1 MRRRR
6 YSTKQVSRSLPVPPP
21 WGRLVRQGGRL
32 AGRLVLVT
40 ALLGSV
46 SPTALAAGRHAL
58 LIGNSAYSALP
69 PLDNPSLDAKL
80 LGQTLGE
87 LGFSVS
93 AVTDADY
100 DGMRAAMDAFR
111 REARDA
117 EVALVYYAGHG
128 VQVDGVNYLLPV
140 DAVVQGRDDLRRQG
154 LVLALLLHEIEALG
168 PDFGILV
175 LDACRNNPVAELEAE
190 LAQQKGRSLAPRE
203 GLAPVSTTGL
213 LVAYATAP
221 GQVALDGPAG
231 GNSPYAEALSHYLRE
246 PGLEV
251 GLLFRKVS
259 ARVRQAT
266 AGAQVPWTEA
276 SLTGD
281 ELVLNPAPE
290 QRMPEDA
297 ITAFNQALE
306 LEDPLQ
312 QRWALVRF
320 SREHEESPL
329 ARLALAYVDRLEQ
342 QAPTRPGVQLAS
354 LENTL
359 VDRQRVDLLAGSPAA
374 TLAADSFAEVHQP
387 EPSATTS
394 APSTAQV
401 ELPKAPAPEDVVPEA
416 ADGNAAM
423 PGDAATLL
431 WPLVVAADRADYYDR
446 FATLF
451 PDDPLRASAEAGAQ
465 LASFEPPSIAAADDT
480 ATRSTEPLLL
490 PVVVGTGP
498 VEVPL
503 PEDGA
508 AIVLREPLRHGRL
521 VARDADGMELPL
533 GDTPVRPA
541 ELLYL
546 PPLVLRQGV
555 DEASLA
561 LVEAPEAPA
570 EALVAELATPPANGD
585 TVVRGAADAEGVPV
599 AAEID
604 GEPWTVQFEIKV
616 DACDELAGA
625 RFDRQGVVLGR
636 FPNEIDPAAAVPA
649 CWAAVERFPD
659 VPRFRFQFGRALE
672 AAGNGAEAAEE
683 YEHAG
688 AHGHH
693 IAIYALGYLH
703 LIGAGVPED
712 PEKAVALFENAAAKG
727 DPYAMN
733 SLGRAYRDGTG
744 VEADREKAI
753 DWFLKAAAQGH
764 TFAYNNLGYMLA
776 EAGET
781 ERALPLFQASA
792 ESGDIYG
799 YNNMGYA
806 YQKGLG
812 VEPDIDAAIGWYE
825 KAAEGGQPNAPINLG
840 FLYRSGAPG
849 LEADPRRAAF
859 WFAEAAR
866 GGNAWGSVHLAAL
879 YRDGLLGD
887 GPDPVLAAKILARGA
902 RLDTVEGRIAAQQ
915 NYGGA
920 GAEART
926 RFAELP
932 ARAVVQAVQEE
943 LARAGY
949 DPGPVDGLPGQR
961 TERAIAE
968 FTAAQE
974 PPLPVDIAPIELLAE
989 LVTRS

>member
-6 YSTKQVSRSLPVPPP
+6 HSTKPVCRPRQVLPP
-21 WGRLVRQGGRL
+21 WGRLVRQSGRL
-32 AGRLVLVT
+32 AGRLVLAT

-80 LGQTLGE
+80 LSRTLGE

-100 DGMRAAMDAFR
+100 DAMRAAMDAFR

-140 DAVVQGRDDLRRQG
+140 DAVVQGRDDLRQQG

-203 GLAPVSTTGL
+203 GLAPISTTGL

-231 GNSPYAEALSHYLRE
+231 GNSPYAEALAHYLRE

-276 SLTGD
+276 SLTGE

-290 QRMPEDA
+290 VAMPEDA

-320 SREHEESPL
+320 SREHQASPL

-342 QAPTRPGVQLAS
+342 APSRPGVQLAS

-359 VDRQRVDLLAGSPAA
+359 VDRQRVDLLDGSPAA

-387 EPSATTS
+387 EALAPTS
-394 APSTAQV
+394 VQARV
-401 ELPKAPAPEDVVPEA
+401 ELPQAPAPEDVVPVA

-446 FATLF
+446 FAALF
-451 PDDPLRASAEAGAQ
+451 PNDPLRASAEAGAQ
-465 LASFEPPSIAAADDT
+465 LASFEPPSIAAAEDT

-508 AIVLREPLRHGRL
+508 AIVLREPSRHGRL
-521 VARDADGMELPL
+521 MALDANGLELPL

-541 ELLYL
+541 ELLYM
-546 PPLVLRQGV
+546 PPLVLRQGI
-555 DEASLA
+555 DEASLE
-561 LVEAPEAPA
+561 LVEAPAVPED
-570 EALVAELATPPANGD
+570 ALVAELATPGANGD
-585 TVVRGAADAEGVPV
+585 TVVRAAGDPATGPV
-599 AAEID
+599 ATEID

-636 FPNEIDPAAAVPA
+636 FPNEIDPSLAVPA

-683 YEHAG
+683 YEYAG

-744 VEADREKAI
+744 VEADREQAI
-753 DWFLKAAAQGH
+753 DWFLRAAAQGH

-812 VEPDIDAAIGWYE
+812 VESDITRAIDWYE

-859 WFAEAAR
+859 WFAEAAK

-920 GAEART
+920 GAEARS

-932 ARAVVQAVQEE
+932 TRAVVQAVQEE

-968 FTAAQE
+968 FTASRQ
-974 PPLPVDIAPIELLAE
+974 PPLPADIAPIELLAE

>member
-1 MRRRR
+1 MRRRSSSIR
-6 YSTKQVSRSLPVPPP
+6 VRRPLPMLPPCSALARR
-21 WGRLVRQGGRL
+21 GSRL
-32 AGRLVLVT
+32 AGCLVLAT

-69 PLDNPSLDAKL
+69 PLDNPSLDARL
-80 LGQTLGE
+80 LAKTLGE
-87 LGFSVS
+87 LGFAVS

-100 DGMRAAMDAFR
+100 DGMRAAIDAFR

-154 LVLALLLHEIEALG
+154 LVLALLLHEIEALA
-168 PDFGILV
+168 PEFGILV

-203 GLAPVSTTGL
+203 GLAPTISTTGL

-231 GNSPYAEALSHYLRE
+231 GNSPYAEALSHFLRE

-281 ELVLNPAPE
+281 PLVLNPAPE
-290 QRMPEDA
+290 EAMPEDA

-320 SREHEESPL
+320 SRDHEESPL
-329 ARLALAYVDRLEQ
+329 ARLALAYVDRLER
-342 QAPTRPGVQLAS
+342 APTRPGVQLAS
-354 LENTL
+354 LEGTL

-374 TLAADSFAEVHQP
+374 TLAADSFAEVH
-387 EPSATTS
+387 
-394 APSTAQV
+394 
-401 ELPKAPAPEDVVPEA
+401 LPKAPAAAPVLAGLPQAPAPEDVVPPA
-416 ADGNAAM
+416 ADGGGADM
-423 PGDAATLL
+423 PDDAATLL

-446 FATLF
+446 FAALF
-451 PDDPLRASAEAGAQ
+451 PNDPLRASAEAGAE
-465 LASFEPPSIAAADDT
+465 LASFEPPSVAAAADDPT
-480 ATRSTEPLLL
+480 TRSSEPLLL

-503 PEDGA
+503 PQGDAG
-508 AIVLREPLRHGRL
+508 IVLREPLRHGRL
-521 VARDADGMELPL
+521 VARDANGMELPL

-541 ELLYL
+541 ELLYM
-546 PPLVLRQGV
+546 PPLVLRQGI
-555 DEASLA
+555 DEANLA
-561 LVEAPEAPA
+561 LVEMPEPAA
-570 EALVAELATPPANGD
+570 EALVAGLAARPAEGD
-585 TVVRGAADAEGVPV
+585 TVVRAAGDAANGPV
-599 AAEID
+599 TAEEIA

-649 CWAAVERFPD
+649 CWAAVERFPE

-683 YEHAG
+683 YEYAG

-693 IAIYALGYLH
+693 TAIYALGYLH
-703 LIGAGVPED
+703 LIGLGVPED

-744 VEADREKAI
+744 VEADREQAI

-776 EAGET
+776 EAGEA

-792 ESGDIYG
+792 ASGDIYG

-806 YQKGLG
+806 YQNGLG
-812 VEPDIDAAIGWYE
+812 VETDIDAAIGWYE

-840 FLYRSGAPG
+840 FLYRNGAPG
-849 LEADPRRAAF
+849 LEPDPRRAAF
-859 WFAEAAR
+859 WFAEAAK

-879 YRDGLLGD
+879 YRDGRLGD

-902 RLDTVEGRIAAQQ
+902 RLDTVQGRVAAQQ

-920 GAEART
+920 GAEARA
-926 RFAELP
+926 RFADLP

-961 TERAIAE
+961 TERAITE
-968 FTAAQE
+968 FTAAQQ
-974 PPLPVDIAPIELLAE
+974 PPLPADIAPIELLAE
-989 LVTRS
+989 LVTVG